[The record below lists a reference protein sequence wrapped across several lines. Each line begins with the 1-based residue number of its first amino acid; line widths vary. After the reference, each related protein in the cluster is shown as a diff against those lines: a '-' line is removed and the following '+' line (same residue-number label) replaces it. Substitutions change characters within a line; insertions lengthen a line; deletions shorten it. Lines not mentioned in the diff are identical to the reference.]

1 VASDN
6 PDEVNRLWQNIVDDA
21 GGTMPVFGKTGVV
34 SG

>member
-1 VASDN
+1 MASDN
-6 PDEVNRLWQNIVDDA
+6 PDVVDRLWQHILDDA